1 MAKRGPPL
9 KFTAA
14 IKAKVI
20 QGLERGMS
28 LADML
33 TLVGFCHRSFRN
45 ACAADPEFSQG
56 VKSAAGRGKLHHL
69 ERVHE
74 GNERWQSSAWFLERK
89 YGAEYGQKLQVQHGG
104 RVEVAEVVIHTRQEA
119 QEALSSL
126 GKASRL
132 SGHNGQN

>member
-74 GNERWQSSAWFLERK
+74 GDERWQSSAWFLERK
-89 YGAEYGQKLQVQHGG
+89 YGAEYGQKVKLDVTAQVST
-104 RVEVAEVVIHTRQEA
+104 RIVEQVIDGPAEDPRRNGAT
-119 QEALSSL
+119 
-126 GKASRL
+126 ASRSASL
-132 SGHNGQN
+132 PPG